1 MPGPGVGTG
10 GRQSFFGK
18 RRVVVTVDQVVRDAR
33 MLRAFLEQG
42 LQDFAAFALVGKSTI
57 GLGRS
62 NGQGERVKDG
72 SFVIIGIGS
81 LKVSHLPFEDARVGR
96 AVPLILTVDLAQRVN
111 VAFLASRR
119 F

>member
-1 MPGPGVGTG
+1 MVG
-10 GRQSFFGK
+10 
-18 RRVVVTVDQVVRDAR
+18 
-33 MLRAFLEQG
+33 AFLEQG

-81 LKVSHLPFEDARVGR
+81 LKVSHLPFEDARAGR
-96 AVPLILTVDLAQRVN
+96 AVLLILTVDLAQRVN
-111 VAFLASRR
+111 VAFLASRGFR
-119 F
+119 IGRGFLLGPQQRGASGGHVSVVP